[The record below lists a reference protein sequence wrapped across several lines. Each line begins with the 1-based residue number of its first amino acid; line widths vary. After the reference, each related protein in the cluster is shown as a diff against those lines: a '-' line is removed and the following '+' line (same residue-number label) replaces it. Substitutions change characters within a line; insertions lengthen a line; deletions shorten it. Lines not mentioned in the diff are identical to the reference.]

1 MLDCREPQ
9 NVEYWICMEQLC
21 EHDLML
27 AKKLEPEDSGSK
39 KPEQDSSTFV
49 RERQFY
55 VEDEIKTMLA
65 GKSCIWI

>member
-1 MLDCREPQ
+1 
-9 NVEYWICMEQLC
+9 MEQLC

-39 KPEQDSSTFV
+39 KPEQESSTFV

-65 GKSCIWI
+65 GKCLVL